1 MNKVLRFFKKTQSNF
16 NKLNRWT
23 KLALLFAVI
32 LIILMVTNKIIPC
45 QEGFSQ
51 NKKFVV
57 KKGQDIY
64 DIFYCSI
71 YDDLVYDMNKNKFE
85 IQEIIRI
92 VKLNKN
98 SKLLDVGCGKGH
110 HVNLYNKK
118 GIQAEGLDKSDAMV
132 EQAKKMYPESN
143 FKKGDALESMT
154 FQPQSFSHI
163 NCLYFTIYYIENKGQ
178 FFKNA
183 YDWLKPRGYLMLHLV
198 NRNMFDPILNAAD
211 PLHLVSA
218 QKHAKKRITNS
229 IVKFKEFHY
238 KANFTLRKEQNKANF
253 DETFKDDKTGNVRQN
268 NHVLHMDTQKNI
280 LGIAKNTG
288 FILHGKIDMVMCQY
302 EYQYIYI
309 LQKPN

>member
-32 LIILMVTNKIIPC
+32 LIILMVTNKIVPC

-57 KKGQDIY
+57 KKGDEIY
-64 DIFYCSI
+64 DNFYCSI

-85 IQEIIRI
+85 IQEILRI
-92 VKLNKN
+92 VKPNKN

-110 HVNLYNKK
+110 DVNLYNKK
-118 GIQAEGLDKSDAMV
+118 GLNDEALDKSDSMIK
-132 EQAKKMYPESN
+132 QAKKMYPDSN

-154 FQPQSFSHI
+154 FQSQSFSHI
-163 NCLYFTIYYIENKGQ
+163 NCLYFTIYYIENKRQ

-183 YDWLKPRGYLMLHLV
+183 YDWLKPGGYLMLHLV

-229 IVKFKEFHY
+229 IVKFKDFQY
-238 KANFTLRKEQNKANF
+238 KANFTLRKEENKANF
-253 DETFKDDKTGNVRQN
+253 DETIKDDKTGNVRQN

>member
-1 MNKVLRFFKKTQSNF
+1 MNKVLRFFKRTQNNF

-32 LIILMVTNKIIPC
+32 LIILIVTKKIIPC
-45 QEGFSQ
+45 KEGFSQ

-57 KKGQDIY
+57 KRGDEIY
-64 DIFYCSI
+64 DDFYCSI

-92 VKLNKN
+92 VKPNKN

-118 GIQAEGLDKSDAMV
+118 GLQAEGLDKSEAMV
-132 EQAKKMYPESN
+132 KKAKKMYPGSN
-143 FKKGDALESMT
+143 FKKGDVLESMT
-154 FQPQSFSHI
+154 FQQQSFTYIS
-163 NCLYFTIYYIENKGQ
+163 CLYFTIYYIQNKQQ
-178 FFKNA
+178 FFKNS
-183 YDWLKPRGYLMLHLV
+183 YDWLKPGGYLMLHLV

-229 IVKFKEFHY
+229 LVKFNEFHY
-238 KANFTLRKEQNKANF
+238 KANFELKKSENKANF
-253 DETFKDDKTGNVRQN
+253 VETFKDDKTGNVRQN
-268 NHVLHMDTQKNI
+268 NHVLYMDTQKNI
-280 LGIAKNTG
+280 LSIAKNTG
-288 FILHGKIDMVMCQY
+288 FILHGKIDMVTCMY
-302 EYQYIYI
+302 GYQYIYI